1 MIKLIKYCVL
11 YIYAFHHLSQ
21 VALARFA
28 DAQYE
33 QISVYM
39 NSPTY
44 ESLKEYA
51 RSNDLRSQVLDQ
63 AQIKNQDI
71 KRAVIISQKQST
83 NDAAE
88 LKNIEQERRNYL
100 AQALKYYLKTL
111 CSSEEHNLLIF
122 RLVALWLDNMLD
134 NEVNEVLLNEL
145 DNVPSFKFVPLVP
158 QLAAHVSN
166 DIRNPRSFSTRIFKI
181 LERCA
186 LEHPYHTLP
195 VVLALKNLHSDPETT
210 VTKEERRVLGA
221 KKLLKRLA
229 ESPVQEIIKEMEI
242 LSRALLNLAYWQ
254 PKGKCYTGKCYQI
267 PRDQS
272 ISKVALRK
280 HSCKLR
286 FSKSD

>member
-1 MIKLIKYCVL
+1 MSY
-11 YIYAFHHLSQ
+11 SQ

-33 QISVYM
+33 QISAYM
-39 NSPTY
+39 NSPIY

-51 RSNDLRSQVLDQ
+51 RSNDLIDQ
-63 AQIKNQDI
+63 TQMRNQDI

-111 CSSEEHNLLIF
+111 RSSEEHNLLIF

-134 NEVNEVLLNEL
+134 NEVNGELLDEL
-145 DNVPSFKFVPLVP
+145 DNVPSFKFIPLVP

-166 DIRNPRSFSTRIFKI
+166 DLKHQRSFSTRIFRI

-195 VVLALKNLHSDPETT
+195 VVLALKNLHCDNEYESGSA
-210 VTKEERRVLGA
+210 VAKKEERRVLGA

-229 ESPVQEIIKEMEI
+229 DSPVRDIIQKMES
-242 LSRALLNLAYWQ
+242 LSRALLSLAYWQ
-254 PKGKCYTGKCYQI
+254 PKGKCYTGKCYLI
-267 PRDQS
+267 PRDQL
-272 ISKVALRK
+272 ISKVTL
-280 HSCKLR
+280 
-286 FSKSD
+286 